1 MRHYMDKSIGTR
13 LLILEFRCFESHCHS
28 VCKGSLPL
36 QTLVWSKGSCFMA
49 WVSMSEQ
56 LLQVAK
62 YFYLYSLLIG
72 SLLGLNVS
80 ETEVI

>member
-1 MRHYMDKSIGTR
+1 
-13 LLILEFRCFESHCHS
+13 
-28 VCKGSLPL
+28 
-36 QTLVWSKGSCFMA
+36 MA